1 MTAEIVSVGT
11 ELLLGQTVDTNAA
24 ELGRKLAALGIVHRR
39 RQTVGDNLERAA
51 DAIREA
57 LGRADTVFT
66 IGGLGPTQDD
76 LTRDAV
82 ALALGVSLVHDPE
95 IEAHLRAMF
104 ERRRIPWTDSQ
115 TRQAQRPEGS
125 QPVANPNGTAPGLI
139 CERDGKRVIA
149 LPGPPNEFGP
159 MVEGPV
165 GEYLAALTGGM
176 ALHSRV
182 VRVCGMGES
191 MVERTIRDLVDGEN
205 PTVAPY
211 AKLGEVHL
219 RVSTMAPDADSA
231 ASVLQP
237 VVATIRERLGKH
249 VYGFDD
255 QPLESAVIGLLRVR
269 KQTLAVAESMTGGGL
284 GGRLTSVEGSSAAF
298 VGGVIAYQAQ
308 VKEQLLGVSRE
319 LLAAHGTVSE
329 ACAVAMAEGARVR
342 FETDFALGITGN
354 AGPTVDAAGTRVG
367 TVFIALA
374 SSEGTQ
380 VVEHEFTG
388 QRGAVRSKAAQGA
401 LTMLWF
407 ALNR

>member
-51 DAIREA
+51 EAIREG
-57 LGRADTVFT
+57 LQRADTVFT

-76 LTRDAV
+76 LTRDAI
-82 ALALGVSLVHDPE
+82 ALALGVTLVHDPE

-104 ERRRIPWTDSQ
+104 ERRRIPWTDAQ
-115 TRQAQRPEGS
+115 TRQAQRPDGA
-125 QPVANPNGTAPGLI
+125 QPVPNPNGTAPGLI

-159 MVEGPV
+159 MVDGPV

-191 MVERTIRDLVDGEN
+191 MVEKTIRDLVDGEN

-219 RVSTMAPDADSA
+219 RVSTMAPDAATA
-231 ASVLQP
+231 ATVLEP
-237 VVATIRERLGKH
+237 VVATIRERLGEH
-249 VYGFDD
+249 AYGFDD
-255 QPLESAVIGLLRVR
+255 QTLESAVVGLLRIR
-269 KQTLAVAESMTGGGL
+269 NQTLSVAESMTGGGL
-284 GGRLTSVEGSSAAF
+284 GGRLTSVEGSSAPF
-298 VGGVIAYQAQ
+298 VGGVIAYQAS
-308 VKEQLLGVSRE
+308 VKEQLLGVPRA
-319 LLAAHGTVSE
+319 LLESHGTVSE
-329 ACAVAMAEGARVR
+329 ACARAMAEGARNLFDTHV
-342 FETDFALGITGN
+342 ALAITGN
-354 AGPTVDAAGTRVG
+354 AGPTVDAAGTQVG
-367 TVFIALA
+367 KVFIALA
-374 SSEGTQ
+374 SKETTE
-380 VVEHEFTG
+380 VAEHEFTG
-388 QRGAVRSKAAQGA
+388 QRSAVRTKANQSA